1 MPFQTRTSDPKAKPA
16 TNPASVFT
24 TNCAV
29 ACNAINRAIAQASRI
44 TFRMP
49 LQQSVASNTA

>member
-1 MPFQTRTSDPKAKPA
+1 MPYQTRTSDPKPA

-29 ACNAINRAIAQASRI
+29 ACNAINRAIAQASQI
-44 TFRMP
+44 TFLMP